1 MGPLVVLD
9 LYVRDPARLT
19 SLDRDE
25 LQAVARMTTQE
36 LAVTVSGPEFPEDGS
51 NWLEGPDAQ
60 RRALVWQAMGLVG
73 IAFGLDATDA
83 IATMRASAIAAGRV
97 VDDVAADILAGRLV
111 PADLRAAPDPD
122 PDGEGG

>member
-1 MGPLVVLD
+1 
-9 LYVRDPARLT
+9 
-19 SLDRDE
+19 
-25 LQAVARMTTQE
+25 MTTQE

-97 VDDVAADILAGRLV
+97 VDDIAEDIVAGRLV
-111 PADLRAAPDPD
+111 PADLRAAPDR
-122 PDGEGG
+122 DGDGG